1 MEWSD
6 PVARCMFVESE
17 ARRALTVVAH
27 SRSDVEDAI
36 RSDAYRT
43 DSPIEAQFATWFSA
57 ARGHQLS
64 LGNAR
69 FALQL
74 RPQTWVECE
83 SGARYRVDFV
93 MEPMDEW
100 LRAALCRA
108 GLSLRIGIELDGHD
122 FHERTREQVIE
133 RNRRDR
139 DLSGMGW
146 RVLHYS
152 GSELRRNP
160 MVAVAE
166 VLTTGADA
174 LDTVKAALFD
184 RRDAHNTR
192 QTSDA
197 S

>member
-6 PVARCMFVESE
+6 PVARCMFVKSE

-83 SGARYRVDFV
+83 GGGLVTGWTSSWSRWTSGF
-93 MEPMDEW
+93 
-100 LRAALCRA
+100 
-108 GLSLRIGIELDGHD
+108 
-122 FHERTREQVIE
+122 
-133 RNRRDR
+133 
-139 DLSGMGW
+139 
-146 RVLHYS
+146 
-152 GSELRRNP
+152 ELRC
-160 MVAVAE
+160 VAR
-166 VLTTGADA
+166 G
-174 LDTVKAALFD
+174 F
-184 RRDAHNTR
+184 R
-192 QTSDA
+192 SG
-197 S
+197 